1 MRILGFFLGILTTT
15 SCLKTDVLN
24 APIEQADTVLMRKP
38 HRPLLP
44 PIEEDTTRITI
55 TFNPSV
61 EDWEENDINL

>member
-1 MRILGFFLGILTTT
+1 LTEIINEVEPQ
-15 SCLKTDVLN
+15 L
-24 APIEQADTVLMRKP
+24 DTVLMRKP

-44 PIEEDTTRITI
+44 QIEEDTTRITI